1 MLKTLFRRKLSDEQL
16 ANVFVNAMLDCVDKG
31 FDEVVE
37 LIKEDPAFVTVP
49 DLENYSDGHFTMIVI
64 VANLSFL
71 GDHFDPQQCADL
83 ENLIK
88 EKFADIFG
96 MSKDVFDTHLNNYK
110 KFMARVNHPSK
121 NMHYAMSKGMFH
133 KYQLNEYQD
142 GYFKKMKCPNPLF
155 LKRMD
160 EVMDSFVWNWDA
172 FFKRY
177 KMVG

>member
-1 MLKTLFRRKLSDEQL
+1 MLKTLFRKKLSDEQL
-16 ANVFVNAMLDCVDKG
+16 ANVFVNAMLDVVDKG
-31 FDEVVE
+31 FEEVVE
-37 LIKEDPAFVTVP
+37 LIKEDPAFVQVP
-49 DLENYSDGHFTMIVI
+49 NLDKCTDGHFTMIVI

-71 GDHFDPQQCADL
+71 GDHFDPTQSASL
-83 ENLIK
+83 EQLIK

-96 MSKDVFDTHLNNYK
+96 MSMQVFEGHLSNYK
-110 KFMARVNHPSK
+110 KFMSRVNHPSK

-133 KYQLNEYQD
+133 KYQLNDYQD